1 MHKPLLFASL
11 LFLAACGQST
21 NEGDTAAGSD
31 TASVPAPERPGTIT
45 LGDVPASPEFNGA
58 QLAMLNATA
67 TPQGA
72 DSVKVSFAFSVAGYE
87 LKSQTS
93 SDVASMCANSAQGQ
107 HIHFIIDN
115 RPYVALY
122 DPKHETVVAKNTE
135 HTVVCF
141 LSRSYHE
148 SVKSKGASLMYRF
161 KVDANGNLQKL
172 GNPSGP
178 YLVYSRPKGD
188 YLGKDT
194 ANILLDFYLMNGSL
208 GERQKV
214 KADVTNETTG
224 RTASFT
230 LSEWKPYFLNGL
242 GSGSAKVT
250 LTLLDENG
258 AAIEGQS
265 ITREGIRLAAAE
277 PMK

>member
-1 MHKPLLFASL
+1 MRKPLLFASL
-11 LFLAACGQST
+11 LLLTACGQST
-21 NEGDTAAGSD
+21 NEGDTAANSD
-31 TASVPAPERPGTIT
+31 TASVPAPDRPGTIA
-45 LGDVPASPEFNGA
+45 LADVPASPEFDGA
-58 QLAMLNATA
+58 QLAILNATA
-67 TPQGA
+67 APQG
-72 DSVKVSFAFSVAGYE
+72 DSVKVSFAFSVAGYG
-87 LKSQTS
+87 LKNQTS
-93 SDVASMCANSAQGQ
+93 SDLAAMCANSAQGQ

-122 DPKHETVVAKNTE
+122 EPKHETVVAKNTE

-148 SVKSKGASLMYRF
+148 SVKSKGASVMYRF
-161 KVDANGNLQKL
+161 KVDGNGNLQKL

-194 ANILLDFYLMNGSL
+194 ANVLLDFYLMNASL

-214 KADVTNETTG
+214 KADVTNETNG

-230 LSEWKPYFLNGL
+230 LSEWKPQFITGL
-242 GSGSAKVT
+242 GTGNAKVT
-250 LTLLDENG
+250 LTLLDQNG
-258 AAIEGQS
+258 APIEGQS
-265 ITREGIRLAAAE
+265 VTREGIRLAAAE